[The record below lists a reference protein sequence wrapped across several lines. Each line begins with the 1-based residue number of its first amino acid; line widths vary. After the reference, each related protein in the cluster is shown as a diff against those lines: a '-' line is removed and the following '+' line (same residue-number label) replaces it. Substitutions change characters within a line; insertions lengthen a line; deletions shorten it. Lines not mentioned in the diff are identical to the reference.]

1 MINGCTEKPSTKCS
15 LGQWFLNVNVLANH
29 QGIRALLGKASSTK
43 VTFGGSQPRT
53 LRAHPQH
60 EGWELDTNKVSPPD
74 HRAGCMAER
83 RVAEGSEDW
92 KAC

>member
-1 MINGCTEKPSTKCS
+1 M
-15 LGQWFLNVNVLANH
+15 A
-29 QGIRALLGKASSTK
+29 ASR
-43 VTFGGSQPRT
+43 GL
-53 LRAHPQH
+53 LRAHLQH

-92 KAC
+92 EACYKQLPQESFKNRRGNYYLLKTNHGHAL